1 MKKIAIIG
9 GGASGFFLASNLG
22 KELGAE
28 TTLFEQS
35 SSPLQKVK
43 VSGGGRCN
51 LTNACFDPKE
61 LVEFYPRGSKELLS
75 VFHKFQPEDTMEWFQ
90 NRGVDLKIEDDNRIF
105 PMSNSSMS
113 IIDCL
118 LNEIGKNEVEVR
130 LGEGVQNISKEGS
143 TFIVKTKSGESTFNQ
158 VIFASGSSNKSW
170 AILKNLGHTIV
181 EPVPSLFTFNVKDRR
196 LEGLMGISFEN
207 VTISIPEIKIE
218 AFGSILITHWGLS
231 GPSILRLS
239 AWGARELAKVD
250 YDFQVKIN
258 FTGMTEKEC
267 SEFLSHF
274 KNENGKKSVYKINP
288 FSFPKRFWQRLLA
301 LAEVPSTMS
310 FSHLTK
316 TQIQFLAK
324 ELTNGLYHTKG
335 KSTFKEEFVTAGG
348 VELKEINFKNMES
361 KLVQNLFLAGETLN
375 IDAITGGFNFQ
386 ACWSEAYLISSHL
399 KSIYNSSMG

>member
-218 AFGSILITHWGLS
+218 AFGSLLITHWGLS